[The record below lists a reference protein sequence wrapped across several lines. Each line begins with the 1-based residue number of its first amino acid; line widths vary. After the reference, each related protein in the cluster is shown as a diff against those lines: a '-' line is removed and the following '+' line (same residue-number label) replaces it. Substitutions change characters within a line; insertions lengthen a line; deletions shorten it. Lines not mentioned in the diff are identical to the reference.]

1 MMEPGNRDIQASM
14 TFADNLEPYQR
25 LVELQKQMIQLAQ
38 QNDRARQ
45 ECAELRERLAGEVIR
60 QTGTSPNLRQK
71 VNKVFRKS
79 TGKAAA
85 KSQLVSL
92 RVKQASPC

>member
-1 MMEPGNRDIQASM
+1 MMEPGNSDIQASM

-38 QNDRARQ
+38 QNERARQ
-45 ECAELRERLAGEVIR
+45 ECAELRERLAGEIIR
-60 QTGTSPNLRQK
+60 RTGTPAKLRQK
-71 VNKVFRKS
+71 VNQVFSRT
-79 TGKAAA
+79 TGKTAA

-92 RVKQASPC
+92 GFKQPSPC